1 PDYSVAKAYRL
12 IAFERTLAKCVEKV
26 VTRRLAFLSERF
38 GILHDL
44 HFGGR
49 RRRSAE
55 DEVVCI
61 ADTIKRQ
68 WRHGNIVVGVALDL
82 SFAFPSVAAP
92 QLDKDLAEA
101 GVPVAARRLILA
113 WQSNRSC
120 ELRLGSAAERGEQ
133 RGLPQGSPLSPLAFC
148 AYNSGA
154 LRACETEDSRAYGW
168 IDDLNLFAWGKTVEE
183 AVSTINAKVV
193 PELESW
199 AHSHSS
205 TFEPLKTVVT
215 VFAPPRKALPA
226 SLPPV
231 VLAGEPLP
239 YSPQMTIL
247 GTVFDGQLTFLP
259 HISHCARNASLAL
272 NAVACLMG
280 ARHGLRPALAK
291 TLYDTVVLPRLLW
304 AGAVWWKA
312 EGAEGRLALLRAV
325 QKEGARLVSGGF
337 GSAARETLEVEAG
350 LAPLEH
356 RLALT
361 HLKLAMRALSAPPS
375 HPLHL
380 PAQLAL
386 ARPSPPHPSPL
397 HAALA
402 SPLLP
407 RLLRV
412 EPILP
417 DPVAP
422 WEEEP
427 AVAIVIAESKE
438 ASVALHERA
447 AAAAEE
453 GDVLVYTDGSLM
465 EGETG
470 AGVVFEVRSGGGE
483 SLRAGRSRELG
494 QLQGVYQGELE
505 ALRIAFTSLPSF
517 LPPSSTARVRIF
529 ADNQS
534 AVALPFDPR
543 PTSAQHLR
551 LAIRRAAHALNATH
565 PHVRVRLYWVAG
577 HAEVEGNEAADELA
591 RRGAG
596 EGRAPPVV
604 RAPRR
609 RGVAMPREAIEHSLE
624 SLEDEGS
631 EWWEEGGSSSL
642 LHARR
647 GRVEDAS
654 EATEADSEG
663 RVGGGLDV
671 PKSTTG
677 VLQAAKEALRARWEK
692 EWAASPVGARLRAVD
707 ASPPFSPFRRL
718 LRTLPRPQASL
729 LTRLRTDFS
738 PLAAPLHRAHLH
750 PDGLCGCGERE
761 TRAHFFLSCPLY
773 TAPRRVLR
781 QELRLRD
788 LPPLP
793 ALLSTAAFARPLLRF
808 INATDRFPRFYA
820 AVEEEGKEEGEQDAE

>member
-1 PDYSVAKAYRL
+1 MTGWPPHAA
-12 IAFERTLAKCVEKV
+12 AG
-26 VTRRLAFLSERF
+26 LSEQF

-49 RRRSAE
+49 RRRLAE
-55 DEVVCI
+55 DEVVCV

-101 GVPVAARRLILA
+101 GIPAAARPQR
-113 WQSNRSC
+113 
-120 ELRLGSAAERGEQ
+120 SAASSEGYRRG
-133 RGLPQGSPLSPLAFC
+133 PPSPRSPSARITLAPY
-148 AYNSGA
+148 A
-154 LRACETEDSRAYGW
+154 W
-168 IDDLNLFAWGKTVEE
+168 IDDLNLFAWGKTVAE

-193 PELESW
+193 PKLESW

-239 YSPQMTIL
+239 YSPQMNIL

-259 HISHCARNASLAL
+259 HISHCARNASLTL

-280 ARHGLRPALAK
+280 ARDGLRPALAR

-361 HLKLAMRALSAPPS
+361 HLKLALRALSAPPS

-407 RLLRV
+407 RLLRI

-470 AGVVFEVRSGGGE
+470 AGVVFEVRSEGGE

-494 QLQGVYQGELE
+494 QFQGVYQGELE
-505 ALRIAFTSLPSF
+505 ALRIAFASLPTF
-517 LPPSSTARVRIF
+517 LDSSSTARVRIF

-534 AVALPFDPR
+534 ANALPFDPC

-551 LAIRRAAHALNATH
+551 LAIRRAA
-565 PHVRVRLYWVAG
+565 
-577 HAEVEGNEAADELA
+577 
-591 RRGAG
+591 
-596 EGRAPPVV
+596 
-604 RAPRR
+604 
-609 RGVAMPREAIEHSLE
+609 
-624 SLEDEGS
+624 
-631 EWWEEGGSSSL
+631 
-642 LHARR
+642 
-647 GRVEDAS
+647 
-654 EATEADSEG
+654 
-663 RVGGGLDV
+663 
-671 PKSTTG
+671 
-677 VLQAAKEALRARWEK
+677 
-692 EWAASPVGARLRAVD
+692 
-707 ASPPFSPFRRL
+707 
-718 LRTLPRPQASL
+718 RTLNTTQRWSGPW
-729 LTRLRTDFS
+729 
-738 PLAAPLHRAHLH
+738 
-750 PDGLCGCGERE
+750 
-761 TRAHFFLSCPLY
+761 
-773 TAPRRVLR
+773 
-781 QELRLRD
+781 
-788 LPPLP
+788 
-793 ALLSTAAFARPLLRF
+793 
-808 INATDRFPRFYA
+808 
-820 AVEEEGKEEGEQDAE
+820 